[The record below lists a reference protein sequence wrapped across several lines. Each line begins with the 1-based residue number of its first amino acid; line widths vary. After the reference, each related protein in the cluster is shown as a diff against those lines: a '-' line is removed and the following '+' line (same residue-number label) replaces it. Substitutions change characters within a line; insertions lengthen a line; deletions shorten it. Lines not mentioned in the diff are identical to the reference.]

1 MCNANNFISS
11 VQTSGIRIRSTG
23 YSFKKALETKKI
35 KTKICWH
42 HFYLKGKKATYVF
55 FVLIIRFREF
65 GDENNTVIFQIIS
78 KFEQP
83 NHLKHEKTK
92 KKTNIFSLYPPD
104 TPRIQ
109 IRSARWFLPGSGS
122 AKNADPKLCLL
133 CRWGRQTVQ
142 QYSNSLDVIT
152 QDGKIIWGGKEI
164 MIRRGKHEHLIYA

>member
-92 KKTNIFSLYPPD
+92 KNPTFFPF
-104 TPRIQ
+104 TPRIPPESRSDQHDDFCPDPDPQKMRIRNTAFYADEEDKQCNNIQ
-109 IRSARWFLPGSGS
+109 IRSTS
-122 AKNADPKLCLL
+122 
-133 CRWGRQTVQ
+133 
-142 QYSNSLDVIT
+142 
-152 QDGKIIWGGKEI
+152 
-164 MIRRGKHEHLIYA
+164 